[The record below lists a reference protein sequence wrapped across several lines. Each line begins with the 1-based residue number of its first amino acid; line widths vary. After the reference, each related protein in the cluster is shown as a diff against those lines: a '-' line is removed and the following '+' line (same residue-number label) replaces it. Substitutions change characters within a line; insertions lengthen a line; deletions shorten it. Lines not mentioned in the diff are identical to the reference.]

1 MTVIRKA
8 ADIAA
13 ASSADLVETYNALTG
28 SSIKKFETRKI
39 AERRV
44 EMALLAATDAAG
56 HAGVAPN
63 TAPVPATVEELAE
76 KAASN
81 PYKEGT
87 MSHSLH
93 EACEKAAPI
102 VPRPKK
108 AEAVKAGAA
117 PAAAPR
123 KFSFVRPTFAGTSKV
138 QANSNRAAVLA
149 CVNTH
154 PEGVTVEALDAYFC
168 YATRGYLQKLIEK
181 NHVVPVEQVH
191 PDQGALDLEGGA
203 E

>member
-1 MTVIRKA
+1 MTILRRA
-8 ADIAA
+8 SDIAA

-39 AERRV
+39 GERRV

-63 TAPVPATVEELAE
+63 TTPAPATVQELAA

-93 EACEKAAPI
+93 DACEKAAPI
-102 VPRPKK
+102 VPRPKVP
-108 AEAVKAGAA
+108 EAKKSGAA
-117 PAAAPR
+117 PAAVR
-123 KFSFVRPTFAGTSKV
+123 KFLVVSPTFAGVSKV

-149 CVNTH
+149 YVNAH
-154 PEGVTVEALDAYFC
+154 PAGISVEALDGYFG

-181 NHVVPVEQVH
+181 NHVLAVELVH
-191 PDQGALDLEGGA
+191 PAQGAQKLEGGA
-203 E
+203 